1 MNYRSI
7 SYFVGWVLKIEALSM
22 AVPMILSL
30 FFGDGVWPYFL
41 VGIAAA
47 AGLGFLMSPK
57 SFKNNTF
64 FVREGYVATAIAWLM
79 ISVIGALPFFLSG
92 RIPDFV
98 DALFETA
105 SGFTTTGSSIL
116 NDVEHLG
123 KSLLFWRSFI
133 HYFGGM
139 GVLVLVLAILPV
151 DGGYHMQLMKAESPG
166 HSVSKFVPRVSDTA
180 KVLYLIYTGMTFG
193 AILTYIICGMPVFD
207 AFCIGFGTAGTGGF
221 AVRNAGMMEYNN
233 ASLVAITVWMTMF
246 GVNFNVYYLFFRKKI
261 RDGLRSEEA
270 RVYLC
275 IVLTAIVIVT
285 TTLVVSKCGVGN
297 FGEDLIHSGFTVASV
312 VTSTGFSTLDFEL
325 WPNTLKFFLL
335 FLMFIGACGGSTGGG
350 FKVSRVVI
358 LFKEAK
364 NELHLLIHP
373 QSVKA
378 VRFEGKAV
386 EKSVVRSVNA
396 YFVIYVMVFVISFFV
411 ISLDGYDFG
420 TNFSAV
426 LATLNNIGPG
436 IGKVGPAANYSVF
449 STASKLMLT
458 FNMIAGRLELLPML
472 LLLYP
477 KTWTGRD

>member
-1 MNYRSI
+1 MNYKSI

-22 AVPMILSL
+22 TVPFILSL
-30 FFGDGVWPYFL
+30 FFGDGVWPFFL
-41 VGIAAA
+41 IGIAVA

-57 SFKNNTF
+57 TFRNNTF

-79 ISVIGALPFFLSG
+79 ISAVGALPFFLSG

-98 DALFETA
+98 DAMFETA

-116 NDVEHLG
+116 SDVEHLG

-180 KVLYLIYTGMTFG
+180 KVLYLIYTGMTL
-193 AILTYIICGMPVFD
+193 ASILTYIICGMPIFD

-221 AVRNAGMMEYNN
+221 AVRNSGMMDYNN
-233 ASLVAITVWMTMF
+233 ASLVAVTVWMTLF

-275 IVLTAIVIVT
+275 IVLVAIVIVA
-285 TTLVVSKCGVGN
+285 TTLITNKCGTGN
-297 FGEDLIHSGFTVASV
+297 AGLDVIHSGFTVASL
-312 VTSTGFSTLDFEL
+312 VTSTGFSTLDFNL
-325 WPNTLKFFLL
+325 WPGTLKCFLL
-335 FLMFIGACGGSTGGG
+335 LLMFIGACGGSTGGG
-350 FKVSRVVI
+350 FKVARVVI

-378 VRFEGKAV
+378 VRIEGKAV
-386 EKSVVRSVNA
+386 EKSVLRSVNA
-396 YFVIYVMVFVISFFV
+396 YFVIYVMVFVVSFFV
-411 ISLDGYDFG
+411 ISLDGFDFA

-436 IGKVGPAANYSVF
+436 IEAVGPTSNFSAF
-449 STASKLMLT
+449 STVSKLMLM

-472 LLLYP
+472 LLLSP
-477 KTWTGRD
+477 KTWTRHD

>member
-1 MNYRSI
+1 MNYKSI
-7 SYFVGWVLKIEALSM
+7 SYFVGWVLKIEALAM
-22 AVPMILSL
+22 AVPFILSL
-30 FFGDGVWPYFL
+30 CFGDGMWKFFL
-41 VGIAAA
+41 IAIAVA

-57 SFKNNTF
+57 SLKNNTF
-64 FVREGYVATAIAWLM
+64 FVKEGYVATALAWIM
-79 ISVIGALPFFLSG
+79 ISVVGALPFYLSG

-116 NDVEHLG
+116 AAVEPLG

-193 AILTYIICGMPVFD
+193 AILTYIICGMPVYD

-233 ASLVAITVWMTMF
+233 ASLVAITVWMTLF
-246 GVNFNVYYLFFRKKI
+246 GVNFNVYYLFFRKKF
-261 RDGLRSEEA
+261 RDGLKSEEA
-270 RVYLC
+270 RVYLT
-275 IVLTAIVIVT
+275 IVVLALLIVFA
-285 TTLVVSKCGVGN
+285 TLLSKNCGTGKA
-297 FGEDLIHSGFTVASV
+297 GTDLIHSGFTVASV
-312 VTSTGFSTLDFEL
+312 VTSTGFSTLDFNL
-325 WPNTLKFFLL
+325 WPEALKNFLL
-335 FLMFIGACGGSTGGG
+335 LLMLIGACGGSTGGG
-350 FKVSRVVI
+350 FKVARVVI

-386 EKSVVRSVNA
+386 EKSVLRSVNA
-396 YFVIYVMVFVISFFV
+396 YFVIYVMVFVISFLV

-436 IGKVGPAANYSVF
+436 INLVGPAANYSVF
-449 STASKLMLT
+449 STGSKVMLI
-458 FNMIAGRLELLPML
+458 FNMIAGRLELLPILM
-472 LLLYP
+472 LLYP
-477 KTWTGRD
+477 RTWTKND

>member
-180 KVLYLIYTGMTFG
+180 KVLYLIYTGMTFA
-193 AILTYIICGMPVFD
+193 AILTYIICGMPIFD

-275 IVLTAIVIVT
+275 IVFAAIVIVT